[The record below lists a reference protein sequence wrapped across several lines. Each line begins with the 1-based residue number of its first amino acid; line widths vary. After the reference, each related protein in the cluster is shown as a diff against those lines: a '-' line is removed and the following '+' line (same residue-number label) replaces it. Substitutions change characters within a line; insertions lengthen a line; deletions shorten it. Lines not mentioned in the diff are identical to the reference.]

1 MHLFPYFLGCRN
13 RNRRRNSFVR
23 KCCYSNLPVWVGK
36 IRIATISNQ
45 TASTCISVSTPSSD
59 TYSYKI
65 FAIFNVIFS
74 SFVSVDIMVYNCASV
89 SIFLGCR
96 NRNRRRNSFV
106 RKCCYSNLPVWV
118 GKIRIATISNQ
129 TASTCISVSTPSS
142 DTYSYK
148 IFQF

>member
-59 TYSYKI
+59 TYSYQI
-65 FAIFNVIFS
+65 LQFCNVIFS
-74 SFVSVDIMVYNCASV
+74 SFVSVHIMVYNCASV
-89 SIFLGCR
+89 FIFFGGAEIEIEEEIVLFE
-96 NRNRRRNSFV
+96 NV
-106 RKCCYSNLPVWV
+106 A
-118 GKIRIATISNQ
+118 IRIFP
-129 TASTCISVSTPSS
+129 CGLGR
-142 DTYSYK
+142 
-148 IFQF
+148 FE